1 MIKKILAV
9 VLALM
14 CVVGIFSGCGKNETA
29 SSESSI
35 PESSS
40 SEPESSLESSKEESS
55 ESSEEESSESSKEES
70 SKPEEK
76 VTLTIYAYES
86 YGDKGFWNAVAEEF
100 EKANS
105 NVKVVLKSGSDIA
118 KTLRDDI
125 LAGKSPDLVYLPS
138 YEGSGVTEALIKDKA
153 MVDISDVMAE
163 ISGRL
168 ADGVYNTAFCKP
180 YGDGKTY
187 IAPYGSALEGIWYN
201 SARLTDSSSFGS
213 SFDKFVKF
221 ADKLKSSTK
230 LFGFAGEELKTL
242 RAIVAPVLKSYVG
255 MEKTESLYRIDAS
268 VWSDSEVTNA
278 IKLIDSLTYGQDVE
292 LDSMSYSQVE
302 LMCALAKGDVAFG
315 VFSDAQKVYDEA
327 VQKYS
332 EDKEVSEA
340 LKALE
345 LKYLPMPAV
354 KSGAENAG
362 YARTGELYIPIEAK
376 ESDLAKEFI
385 KFLYTDEAAG
395 LFNEKTGLA
404 VPFADAFD
412 GMVPYTYRTPALSGA
427 TDDFEEIFYECIAK
441 MLTNNMAVSKLTS
454 NMKNAVDTLDDY
466 ILK

>member
-14 CVVGIFSGCGKNETA
+14 CVAGIFAGCAENEG
-29 SSESSI
+29 SSSEGSESKSESSVSV
-35 PESSS
+35 PESSAGS
-40 SEPESSLESSKEESS
+40 SEGENSSQ
-55 ESSEEESSESSKEES
+55 
-70 SKPEEK
+70 PEEK

-86 YGDKGFWNAVAEEF
+86 YGDKGFWSAVADKFEEL
-100 EKANS
+100 NS
-105 NVKVVLKSGSDIA
+105 GVEVQIKSGSDIA
-118 KTLRDDI
+118 NTLREDI
-125 LAGKSPDLVYLPS
+125 LSGKSPDLVYLPS

-163 ISGRL
+163 ISGKL
-168 ADGVYNTAFCKP
+168 AEGVYNTAFCKP

-201 SARLTDSSSFGS
+201 AERFSDPSSFSG
-213 SFDKFVKF
+213 SFDEFVDF

-230 LFGFAGEELKTL
+230 LFGFAGDELKTL
-242 RAIVAPVLKSYVG
+242 RAIAAPVLKSYVG
-255 MEKTESLYRIDAS
+255 TEKTEALYGMDAS
-268 VWSDSEVTNA
+268 VWSDSDVTNA

-292 LDSMSYSQVE
+292 LDSIAYSQVE

-315 VFSDAQKVYDEA
+315 LFSDAQKVYDEA

-332 EDKEVSEA
+332 GDEELADA
-340 LKALE
+340 LKALDLE
-345 LKYLPMPAV
+345 YLPMPAV
-354 KSGAENAG
+354 KSGAESAG

-376 ESDLAKEFI
+376 EADLAKEFI

-395 LFNEKTGLA
+395 LLNEKTGLL

-412 GMVPYTYRTPALSGA
+412 GVVPYTYRTPALSGA

-454 NMKNAVDTLDDY
+454 NMKDAVDTLDEY